1 MIATT
6 LRMTW
11 RNLAFLHWPLP
22 QTQLQPMLPEGL
34 ELDTH
39 DGVAWLGITPFEM
52 CDVHL
57 TGMPPIPTARNFPE
71 LNVRTY
77 VRHKGRAGVWF
88 FSLDAASLLAVMG
101 ARSVTGLPYYHARMA
116 SRTTGDA
123 IRYASDRRAAR
134 APRAIFRAGYAPTG
148 DVYASTPGSLEHF
161 LTERYSL
168 FVERGSR
175 LLRVD
180 VEHGAWPLQ
189 NGSAEVSVNT
199 MAEAIGL
206 RLPDEKPH
214 VLFSRQLQVVAR
226 WPRPA
231 GGTGNEEPGKG

>member
-1 MIATT
+1 MT

-22 QTQLQPMLPEGL
+22 QTQLQSRLPDGL

-52 CDVHL
+52 RNVHV
-57 TGMPPIPTARNFPE
+57 TGMPPVPTASNFPE

-77 VRHKGRAGVWF
+77 VRRNERAGVFF
-88 FSLDAASLLAVMG
+88 FSLDAASLLAVMT
-101 ARSVTGLPYYHARMA
+101 ARSVTGLPYYHARMSARA
-116 SRTTGDA
+116 SNTG
-123 IRYASDRRAAR
+123 IEYASDRRAAR
-134 APRAIFRAGYAPTG
+134 APRAALRVRYAPVG
-148 DVYASTPGSLEHF
+148 DVFRSEPGSLEHF

-168 FVERGSR
+168 FVERGSK
-175 LLRVD
+175 LLRLD

-189 NGSAEVSVNT
+189 NGSVEVSVNT
-199 MAEAIGL
+199 MAQAAGL
-206 RLPDEKPH
+206 TVPAQKPH
-214 VLFSRQLQVVAR
+214 VLFSRQLQVVAH

-231 GGTGNEEPGKG
+231 

>member
-11 RNLAFLHWPLP
+11 KNLAFLHWPLP
-22 QTQLQPMLPEGL
+22 QAQLQPKLPEGL

-39 DGVAWLGITPFEM
+39 EGVAWLGITPFEM
-52 CDVHL
+52 RDVHV
-57 TGMPPIPTARNFPE
+57 TGMPPVPTARNFPE

-77 VRHKGRAGVWF
+77 VRHQGRAGVWF

-101 ARSVTGLPYYHARMA
+101 ARSVTGLPYYHARMTLRA
-116 SRTTGDA
+116 SGDA
-123 IRYASDRRAAR
+123 IAYASDRRAAR
-134 APRAIFRAGYAPTG
+134 APRAIFRARYAPTG

-168 FVERGSR
+168 FVERASK
-175 LLRVD
+175 LLRLD
-180 VEHGAWPLQ
+180 VEHRAWPLQ

-214 VLFSRQLQVVAR
+214 VLFSRQLQVVAH
-226 WPRPA
+226 WPTPVA
-231 GGTGNEEPGKG
+231 SS